1 MKRKLSGEG
10 DLRIRFSGSLFS
22 ILQIMLRN
30 LLLTPCLITG
40 DMFSEIVIKGYNY
53 VVQVTRSTYIKK
65 HSRLNIND
73 SGEVREEERGEG
85 GGGEGMEEEQASSYC
100 LRIRVHNDL
109 QRANRRLQMH
119 TGRAVV
125 LKSDITKTK

>member
-1 MKRKLSGEG
+1 MKLLLNLSVDAGIEWAQTELMKRKLSGEG

-53 VVQVTRSTYIKK
+53 VVQVT
-65 HSRLNIND
+65 
-73 SGEVREEERGEG
+73 
-85 GGGEGMEEEQASSYC
+85 
-100 LRIRVHNDL
+100 
-109 QRANRRLQMH
+109 
-119 TGRAVV
+119 
-125 LKSDITKTK
+125 